1 MPLYHTSA
9 REHCHDSAPYLLPAG
24 DCGIP
29 LALQHAALCLAKPR
43 RGVTSTTGS
52 TRAPQV
58 QAQTCQRTQTFRG
71 PYEETSLCRV
81 FTRGQPSHATASPAT
96 RADAADQP
104 TPLCHR
110 YLDALLPP
118 CRL

>member
-1 MPLYHTSA
+1 MSLYHTSA
-9 REHCHDSAPYLLPAG
+9 REHCHDSVPSLLPAG
-24 DCGIP
+24 DCGTP
-29 LALQHAALCLAKPR
+29 VALHHATLRVAKPR

-58 QAQTCQRTQTFRG
+58 QAQTRQRTQTLRG
-71 PYEETSLCRV
+71 PYAETSLCRV
-81 FTRGQPSHATASPAT
+81 CTRGQPPPHTASTAT
-96 RADAADQP
+96 RADASDQP

-118 CRL
+118 RGL